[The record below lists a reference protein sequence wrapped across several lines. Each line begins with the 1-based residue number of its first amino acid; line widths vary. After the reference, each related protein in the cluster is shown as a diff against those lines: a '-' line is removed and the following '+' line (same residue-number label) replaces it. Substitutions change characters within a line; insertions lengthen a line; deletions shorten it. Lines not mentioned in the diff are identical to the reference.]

1 MIEIFFSARDFV
13 IFKSHQ
19 GLLGFC
25 FWGNYIFHNGHSL
38 MPYFIIPSPIIPAG
52 MNVFMVSVIVLSIR
66 SLT

>member
-13 IFKSHQ
+13 IFKSRQ

-25 FWGNYIFHNGHSL
+25 LWQLNSYNGHSL

-52 MNVFMVSVIVLSIR
+52 MNVLSC
-66 SLT
+66 

>member
-1 MIEIFFSARDFV
+1 MIENIFSARDFV

-19 GLLGFC
+19 GCLDFV
-25 FWGNYIFHNGHSL
+25 FGNYIFQNGHSL

-52 MNVFMVSVIVLSIR
+52 MNVFMVSVMVLSIR